1 MLKIKKK
8 DVTSHI
14 LILDKLDKKIKFKR
28 IFFLVASKKIMRGNH
43 AHKKCIQ
50 AFFSVKGTFYIESTN
65 SKGRKNKIII
75 KPGMKLKVIKPLNWI
90 KVYLKTNDIC
100 GVLCDRYYE
109 EKDYIRDYREF
120 NEIKNRT

>member
-1 MLKIKKK
+1 MKKNFN
-8 DVTSHI
+8 T
-14 LILDKLDKKIKFKR
+14 KR
-28 IFFLVASKKIMRGNH
+28 IFFLSSNKSCERGNH